1 MYNLLLSG
9 YGEEGL
15 KANDKIALFLKE
27 KNIVTEF
34 QATKHAIATY
44 NYLIAEGRNV
54 GAGLIPPLSYEASM
68 SDAFNTL
75 IDRDINL
82 KLHDVDYETL
92 LQDQIDRRCMELE
105 LLYERGKL
113 SRKDYDKEIKKL
125 RKLDPD
131 V

>member
-1 MYNLLLSG
+1 
-9 YGEEGL
+9 
-15 KANDKIALFLKE
+15 
-27 KNIVTEF
+27 
-34 QATKHAIATY
+34 
-44 NYLIAEGRNV
+44 
-54 GAGLIPPLSYEASM
+54 M